1 MSDCLG
7 SPATVWREKYSSYPT
22 YKEGET
28 HKIKVQME
36 IKYKLQIFG
45 AKHCVEM

>member
-28 HKIKVQME
+28 YKINGNY
-36 IKYKLQIFG
+36 IKKLQLLDYRNG
-45 AKHCVEM
+45 V